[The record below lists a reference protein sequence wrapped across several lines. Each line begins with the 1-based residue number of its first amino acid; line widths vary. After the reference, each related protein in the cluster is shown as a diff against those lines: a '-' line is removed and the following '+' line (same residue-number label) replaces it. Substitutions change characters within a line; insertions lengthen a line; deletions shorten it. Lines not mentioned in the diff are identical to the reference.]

1 MRACITESACEYH
14 THQRLRPP
22 VILGLIGRRRTHFS
36 RKAMAGFREQD
47 HFIFYSKAAAGKIC
61 EQDDCRFRD
70 TKSHFHC
77 KHCNFVRGGGFYD
90 KLLKHIKSKHPEK
103 LGVEA
108 EQLVPKSGNGQKR
121 SSSNETSTRPI
132 GQAAASHH
140 TLGPSDPAPEINP
153 QFSPIRSFIVKK
165 SKVST
170 PLSENP
176 GCVSFALPP
185 VSPLFHKTVSHE
197 DLPPESNF
205 DNVDPGSPQNQK
217 IVYCAIPDCFEIENL
232 TPLMRQRGRGGS
244 GPRVAGKDWE
254 STLRLITYHRLRE
267 IGDPNDKYIC
277 EDHWRAWYDFNR
289 KLNIS
294 IAGHI
299 NKVPKKMLFDDHLS
313 VSFSSLSLEQQAH
326 HELTDL
332 FASEKISTLVLD
344 YLNLFEIRI
353 LSETCSAM
361 RETVKLYLQNESVWK
376 RLLSLHFFVDR
387 PLDGNNFA
395 TSFAEISDYCLKMR
409 KHCSITDLDFDST
422 VEDLIRL
429 HSNVM
434 QHETSISNLLQSFG
448 YHRKPQTLDVLVFF
462 VAKCLRSAMQRY
474 SDSQKNCQIEGLSM
488 SDFRVGVEASY
499 IPFSLLLFDMVLTGN
514 EGIAPSL
521 VKNRSQLFK
530 YIAINSIR
538 QKICDVKV
546 VTPFHMATS
555 NDVSLSCSKSFMT
568 LLNKAGISYSYAKD
582 IKDGQK
588 SRQLW
593 NEFGITTTLQSS
605 SSNMHWIECDN
616 LETMLKSTT
625 IHNAERLTHFITS
638 QLEYIDNQY
647 SVLDLYKKPP
657 VHEINPSVFT
667 VNEDDKSVIHNFM
680 SMCLKKCVE
689 LYNHLQCDDVV
700 LALSQGSSSDN
711 REIMSIEKNSSE
723 MPSVRLLSS
732 ENVLPKAKT
741 VYLRM
746 EKLCSS
752 NIYDVKKLLDITAKD
767 YGLSELSY
775 VPSFAISPLLYAS
788 NALNKALADAN
799 LDRNSLVP
807 LPYSVVWGIFK
818 STESIDISACNDSR
832 KLRNVLLNAIEGLK
846 DKPNAIFSVAILV
859 DRTLKEAA
867 NGALVLSAVNKAMLQ
882 IFLAELLR
890 KQGKLKEA
898 LDLMLTAH
906 RDLSCLSEAEIET
919 TLFPVMAQN
928 KDYILECLVI
938 NSAVCCI
945 QLGLFEQCL
954 DILAKHVT
962 NFHHEYHLA
971 LSISLQ
977 GCALASSGDYYSA
990 LEATVK
996 ACDALV
1002 EHLPTNH
1009 TVKGMICNQFG
1020 VIMAVNNNHEPAIRL
1035 LEKALEIFKETCGES
1050 SYQYLFANFNKILI
1064 KIVFSGNVEDK
1075 SLESACEAITNFY
1088 PEGYHLL
1095 ESVRY
1100 HHLQVK
1106 LQSILT
1112 DKNNAIAT
1120 KFLWDACFVLLLD
1133 RPFSWIDYPP
1143 SKHAV
1148 IFGADYQVWAH
1159 LDNLLHTNPLR
1170 YSWVSSIFL
1179 GSFHKLGNIHD
1190 KLLKRYGKFH
1200 LEKHAVSF
1208 LDDPTTSK
1216 VQYLLSMKDF
1226 VSSNEFYYHDILAG
1240 LTELFLAFLAFANE
1254 IQEGSFPEGTTL
1266 NCIDLSGVKEFC
1278 ETMSKFHP
1286 ALKLVSDYLFTE
1298 GMSVLGLLEAQKFG
1312 DFDLDMAFTK
1322 VITPLQFT
1330 TRGINYGP
1338 ALTYHI
1344 RDMKQL
1350 RPFEEIA
1357 IRSLWVS
1364 NKSDEPGHC
1373 RPQDQNLE
1381 ALFNNSAKNCFKLG
1395 TVQNVLNKAS
1405 MIQEREKCH
1414 RNLKIE
1420 LTSDDNS
1427 KPTMHRFRPN
1437 SFIRL
1442 RAAWHKGLLALFQ
1455 ELKAN
1460 KQENID
1466 NSPLYPLHCKE
1477 VSLNKELLTVR
1488 ELGEERRDKFIR
1500 A

>member
-1 MRACITESACEYH
+1 
-14 THQRLRPP
+14 
-22 VILGLIGRRRTHFS
+22 
-36 RKAMAGFREQD
+36 
-47 HFIFYSKAAAGKIC
+47 
-61 EQDDCRFRD
+61 
-70 TKSHFHC
+70 
-77 KHCNFVRGGGFYD
+77 
-90 KLLKHIKSKHPEK
+90 
-103 LGVEA
+103 
-108 EQLVPKSGNGQKR
+108 
-121 SSSNETSTRPI
+121 
-132 GQAAASHH
+132 
-140 TLGPSDPAPEINP
+140 
-153 QFSPIRSFIVKK
+153 
-165 SKVST
+165 
-170 PLSENP
+170 
-176 GCVSFALPP
+176 
-185 VSPLFHKTVSHE
+185 
-197 DLPPESNF
+197 
-205 DNVDPGSPQNQK
+205 
-217 IVYCAIPDCFEIENL
+217 
-232 TPLMRQRGRGGS
+232 
-244 GPRVAGKDWE
+244 
-254 STLRLITYHRLRE
+254 
-267 IGDPNDKYIC
+267 
-277 EDHWRAWYDFNR
+277 
-289 KLNIS
+289 
-294 IAGHI
+294 
-299 NKVPKKMLFDDHLS
+299 
-313 VSFSSLSLEQQAH
+313 
-326 HELTDL
+326 
-332 FASEKISTLVLD
+332 
-344 YLNLFEIRI
+344 
-353 LSETCSAM
+353 
-361 RETVKLYLQNESVWK
+361 
-376 RLLSLHFFVDR
+376 
-387 PLDGNNFA
+387 
-395 TSFAEISDYCLKMR
+395 
-409 KHCSITDLDFDST
+409 
-422 VEDLIRL
+422 
-429 HSNVM
+429 
-434 QHETSISNLLQSFG
+434 
-448 YHRKPQTLDVLVFF
+448 
-462 VAKCLRSAMQRY
+462 
-474 SDSQKNCQIEGLSM
+474 
-488 SDFRVGVEASY
+488 
-499 IPFSLLLFDMVLTGN
+499 MVLTEN
-514 EGIAPSL
+514 EGMEPSL

-538 QKICDVKV
+538 QKICDVKII
-546 VTPFHMATS
+546 TPFHMTTS
-555 NDVSLSCSKSFMT
+555 NDVSLSCSKSLMT

-582 IKDGQK
+582 IKDGKK

-593 NEFGITTTLQSS
+593 NEFGITSALQSS
-605 SSNMHWIECDN
+605 NSNMHWIECDN

-638 QLEYIDNQY
+638 QLKYIDNQY

-657 VHEINPSVFT
+657 VHEIHSSVFT
-667 VNEDDKSVIHNFM
+667 VNENDKSVIHNFM
-680 SMCLKKCVE
+680 CKCLKKCVE

-700 LALSQGSSSDN
+700 LALSQGSSNDN
-711 REIMSIEKNSSE
+711 REIMSIENNSSE

-767 YGLSELSY
+767 YGLNELCY
-775 VPSFAISPLLYAS
+775 VPSFAVSPLLYAS
-788 NALNKALADAN
+788 NALNKVLIDAN
-799 LDRNSLVP
+799 FDRNSLTF
-807 LPYSVVWGIFK
+807 LPYSVLFGFFK
-818 STESIDISACNDSR
+818 PPKNTGTSACNDSR
-832 KLRNVLLNAIEGLK
+832 KLRNVLLNAIERLK

-859 DRTLKEAA
+859 DLTLKETAS
-867 NGALVLSAVNKAMLQ
+867 GALALSAINKALLQ

-906 RDLSCLSEAEIET
+906 RDLSCLSEVET
-919 TLFPVMAQN
+919 TVFPAMSKN
-928 KDYILECLVI
+928 KAYILECLVI

-954 DILAKHVT
+954 DILAKQGT
-962 NFHHEYHLA
+962 NFHLEYHFA
-971 LSISLQ
+971 LSMSLQ
-977 GCALASSGDYYSA
+977 GCALAASGDYYSA

-996 ACDALV
+996 ACDMLV
-1002 EHLPTNH
+1002 EHLPANH
-1009 TVKGMICNQFG
+1009 TVKGTICNQFG
-1020 VIMAVNNNHEPAIRL
+1020 VIMAVNDNYEPAIKL
-1035 LEKALEIFKETCGES
+1035 LEKALEIFEDTCGKS

-1064 KIVFSGNVEDK
+1064 KVVFSGNVEDK
-1075 SLESACEAITNFY
+1075 SLESVCEAMTKFY
-1088 PEGYHLL
+1088 PEDYHLL
-1095 ESVRY
+1095 QSVSY
-1100 HHLQVK
+1100 NNLQVK
-1106 LQSILT
+1106 LQTILT
-1112 DKNNAIAT
+1112 DKNKDIS
-1120 KFLWDACFVLLLD
+1120 KFLWDTCFVLLLD

-1143 SKHAV
+1143 STNAV

-1240 LTELFLAFLAFANE
+1240 LTELFLAYLAFANE
-1254 IQEGSFPEGTTL
+1254 IREGSVPESTTL
-1266 NCIDLSGVKEFC
+1266 NCINLSGVKEFC

-1298 GMSVLGLLEAQKFG
+1298 GIAVLGLLEAQKFG

-1350 RPFEEIA
+1350 RPFEESA

-1420 LTSDDNS
+1420 LSSDNNS
-1427 KPTMHRFRPN
+1427 KPNDHKFRSN

-1442 RAAWHKGLLALFQ
+1442 RAAWHKGLLILFQ

-1460 KQENID
+1460 KQENLA
-1466 NSPLYPLHCKE
+1466 NSSLYHLHCKE
-1477 VSLNKELLTVR
+1477 ISLNKELLTVR
-1488 ELGEERRDKFIR
+1488 ELGEERRDKFVAVKINQENGWCLQNPKFPEVLSVPR
-1500 A
+1500 KQTARQQKAALNHANVQIEAMAGLLLQSTGMQVTLSESCTPIQLLKKDGKSFHFAKKSDLTLWLFKHYESAFLNDRQFNSATDHLHDPRLYV